1 MGHSEK
7 NHPCTVIEELFRPV
21 GLFFV
26 ENLSPGPVRLL
37 KTARLLETSE
47 YLQYLNNFNFYSSLI
62 LIVHLF
68 GLTVSLTTKCW

>member
-1 MGHSEK
+1 MTPERLLK
-7 NHPCTVIEELFRPV
+7 NFSDLYAFSFWKVCH
-21 GLFFV
+21 
-26 ENLSPGPVRLL
+26 PVRLL